1 MSLLTANGEKK
12 LSNLTDSEIQEVRMK
27 ELWSPRDLII
37 KSVFTPL
44 PHCRAYGLME
54 GQYI

>member
-54 GQYI
+54 EQYI